1 MVTKRKGQDNPI
13 GQVSLFQASEVPE
26 PFRKAVQVVHSKPH
40 VQMSLMERKISNSWI
55 KNALDKK
62 PDEDGWWYISV
73 SHMGDQ
79 IGFDSNNVSYLKEV
93 SRRVM
98 TIRFEWDVLAKEGK
112 GIGWKASVLF
122 PEVEIRGDHIR
133 YQISR
138 QLREQI
144 LNPTMYA
151 MLDMSVIRKFKR
163 APALGLYEHCIRF
176 ENIGQTA
183 RIHWTQL
190 RDILLGEDTASKS
203 YQDFKYFNA
212 KVVKP
217 AVAEINAVTDFQLE
231 AHTARMGRT
240 VTDIWFTI
248 VKIVQKDTVD
258 VIDSTEELHAVAEM
272 VKIGMPQS
280 EAKRLVR
287 LHGVNSVNAALA
299 YTERRANDKKKTT
312 PLDNKAAYFR
322 AALVQKW
329 GVVDDVS
336 TAESAPKAPPKPKAK
351 SLLDAL
357 KEKRTKD
364 AEQYF
369 KELDPAD
376 QAEIIA
382 KYNQS
387 QEIAALRIKNDKVQK
402 GAQAAFF
409 RWLGMDVWGEPTQE
423 ETLQFAT
430 EMIAAKGLL

>member
-1 MVTKRKGQDNPI
+1 MVTKRKGQGSQA
-13 GQVSLFQASEVPE
+13 GQVSLFQATEVPE

-55 KNALDKK
+55 KNALDHK

-151 MLDMSVIRKFKR
+151 MLDMSVVRKFKR

-176 ENIGQTA
+176 ENIGQTT

-190 RDILLGEDTASKS
+190 RDILLGEDTESKS

-217 AVAEINAVTDFQLE
+217 AVTEINAVTDFQLE
-231 AHTARMGRT
+231 AHTSRMGRT
-240 VTDIWFTI
+240 VTEIWFTI
-248 VKIVQKDTVD
+248 VKIVQKDQD
-258 VIDSTEELHAVAEM
+258 DPIESTDELQAVGEM

-287 LHGVNSVNAALA
+287 QHGVNSVNAALA
-299 YTERRANDKKKTT
+299 YTERRAADKKQAT
-312 PLDNKAAYFR
+312 LDNKAAYFR
-322 AALVQKW
+322 AALIQKW
-329 GVVDDVS
+329 GIVDEPGSV
-336 TAESAPKAPPKPKAK
+336 EPAPKAPPKPKAK
-351 SLLDAL
+351 SLLEAL
-357 KEKRTKD
+357 KEKRTRD
-364 AEQYF
+364 AEEYF

-376 QAEIIA
+376 QAEFIT

-387 QEIAALRIKNDKVQK
+387 QEVLGLRIKNNKVQK

>member
-1 MVTKRKGQDNPI
+1 MATKRKTQNSSA
-13 GQVSLFQASEVPE
+13 GQVSLFQATEVPE

-55 KNALDKK
+55 KNALDRK
-62 PDEDGWWYISV
+62 PDEEGWWYISV
-73 SHMGDQ
+73 SHMGEQ
-79 IGFDSNNVSYLKEV
+79 IGFDSNNVGYLKEV

-98 TIRFEWDVLAKEGK
+98 SIRFEWDVLAKEGK

-133 YQISR
+133 YQVSR
-138 QLREQI
+138 QLREQL

-151 MLDMSVIRKFKR
+151 MLDMAVVRKFKR

-190 RDILLGEDTASKS
+190 RDILLGEGTDSKS

-240 VTDIWFTI
+240 VTEIWFTI
-248 VKIVQKDTVD
+248 VKIVQKDAAEN
-258 VIDSTEELHAVAEM
+258 IDSAEELAAVGELI
-272 VKIGMPQS
+272 KIGMPQS

-287 LHGVNSVNAALA
+287 QHGVNSVTAALA
-299 YTERRANDKKKTT
+299 YTERRANDKKQTT
-312 PLDNKAAYFR
+312 LGNKAAYFR
-322 AALVQKW
+322 AALTQKW
-329 GVVDDVS
+329 GVIDELTQPEV
-336 TAESAPKAPPKPKAK
+336 AAKAPPKPKAK
-351 SLLDAL
+351 SLQEAL
-357 KEKRTKD
+357 KDKRSKD
-364 AEQYF
+364 AEEYF

-376 QAEIIA
+376 QAEFIT
-382 KYNQS
+382 KYNHS
-387 QEIAALRIKNDKVQK
+387 QEISGLRIKNNKVQK
-402 GAQAAFF
+402 GAQTAFF
-409 RWLGMDVWGEPTQE
+409 RWLGQEVWGEPTQE
-423 ETLQFAT
+423 EALQFAT
-430 EMIAAKGLL
+430 EMIAARGLL